1 MLYNFQKTKLC
12 KHLLVGGALFA
23 VGFGMNSCTD
33 TYDLDTEQPGGLN
46 SIYGYMVERGN
57 FQNYMRIVKDLGQEE
72 ILSKTGSKTLFLAN
86 DAAFEEFYKT
96 CTWENENGEPV
107 RSYEDLTLEQ
117 KRVLLGAAMIDNPY
131 TTSMLSTAQG
141 PVRGE
146 VCRRPTSQTLY
157 DMIEIAKSDDLP
169 VSSNWEPLRAKTDG
183 VVLFRDA
190 SMAPPTVHFTP
201 KFLQMNKLVSSDL
214 EFLYRLPEGSL
225 ISDDVYVGKAKITN
239 PNIFCK
245 NGFIHEVDRVMVPL
259 DNMAEIL
266 RKSENEDPAKSAKI
280 FSDLVERFAAP
291 WWTAAMQNNYN
302 ALFGESDSVFIKR
315 YFSKR
320 SVPTSTT
327 VSASPFEEDIFQN
340 TAEATLKFDPGWNA
354 YIPTAFSN
362 RNALM
367 EDMAVILAP
376 TDKAMSDW
384 WWGEGSGKL
393 LRTRYGGSERLE
405 NVPSTVVAELLNNNF
420 LEQLT
425 LSLPSKFNE
434 TVYDDANEIMGLD
447 TAMISAVSI
456 GCNGAVYYTDM
467 VYEPAS
473 FRSVL
478 YPVVVNSDA
487 TTNVIYN
494 IIDQLDYKAYLNSM
508 VSRYS
513 FFYPTNKG
521 LLTYIDPVSYGKQN
535 RELWTFE
542 YDPTATSESQKLIVK
557 VYRLSELTYDPA
569 TRSYN
574 TDEVSPRTTY
584 KNPSIKGSS
593 ANSMIVDR
601 LEDILDN
608 IIVIGEITTD
618 QEYYPTKGRSF
629 LRIKT
634 DGTHTDIESGKQVP
648 NVVSVSGSWQDQG
661 GDDPVNTPLAIASST
676 VHDNGYSFEVNEG
689 VPVGGSKSVV
699 DVLAGVPEC
708 SLFYEM
714 LLRCATSTTVA
725 PSEKM
730 AWVSASNNGN
740 LISILEKG
748 EVGNEDSKNK
758 KIAYLLNGYH
768 YTVYAPTNDAMQKA
782 FDLGLPSLE
791 DLMAA
796 EAYDEAQ
803 PDEVTGADNYRPYAD
818 SLRAVMLDFV
828 KLHIQDNSIYMDN
841 GFNSGD
847 YESSKIELVQSHKV
861 INEETGESVPD
872 SVSVTENG
880 VSFKVAVV
888 EPRKPYKL
896 TVNVS
901 KDDMTVKVRNGDG
914 TEVHVKKFDAEGK
927 PMYNLQAREY
937 WLDDVDGKVNT
948 AEEATMINTA
958 SSAVV
963 HAIDGVLLYDTSVPY
978 IVDDNGVKKPV
989 YHKLSGK
996 EIKCGQFQYVRRK
1009 LSSSN

>member
-33 TYDLDTEQPGGLN
+33 TYDLDTEQPSGLN
-46 SIYGYMVERGN
+46 SIYGYIQDRGN
-57 FQNYMRIVKDLGQEE
+57 FQNYMRIIKDLGQEE

-86 DAAFEEFYKT
+86 DAAFEEFY
-96 CTWENENGEPV
+96 
-107 RSYEDLTLEQ
+107 RSNDWGVSCYDELSMTQ
-117 KRVLLGAAMIDNPY
+117 MKILLGAAMIDNPY
-131 TTSMLSTAQG
+131 TTSMLSTASG

-146 VCRRPTSQTLY
+146 VCRRVTSQSLY
-157 DMIEIAKSDDLP
+157 DTIDVIPAAELSTTLP
-169 VSSNWEPLRAKTDG
+169 ATVNWETLRNNNKD

-201 KFLQMNKLVSSDL
+201 KFLQMNKLTSSDL

-225 ISDDVYVGKAKITN
+225 ISDDVYVGRAKITN

-266 RKSENEDPAKSAKI
+266 RKSENDDPNKSAKI
-280 FSDLVERFAAP
+280 YSNLIERFAAP
-291 WWTAAMQNNYN
+291 WYDATLQSSYEVLQGGAT
-302 ALFGESDSVFIKR
+302 DSVFVKR

-320 SVPTSTT
+320 S
-327 VSASPFEEDIFQN
+327 ADELAFEEDIFLN
-340 TAEATLKFDPGWNA
+340 AAEATLKFDPGWNA
-354 YIPTAFSN
+354 YTPTAFSN

-376 TDKAMSDW
+376 TDQAMSDW

-393 LRTRYGGSERLE
+393 LRSRYGGSEKLE

-434 TVYDDANEIMGLD
+434 TVYDDANEIMGLTTD
-447 TAMISAVSI
+447 HISDVSI
-456 GCNGAVYYTDM
+456 GCNGVIYYTDK
-467 VYEPAS
+467 VYEPAT

-513 FFYPTNKG
+513 LFYPTNKG

-542 YDPTATSESQKLIVK
+542 YDETASSESQKLIVK

-593 ANSMIVDR
+593 ANAVVVDR

-618 QEYYPTKGRSF
+618 QEYYPTKGRSY
-629 LRIKT
+629 LRVKT
-634 DGTHTDIESGKQVP
+634 DGTTVDPQSGRQVP

-661 GDDPVNTPLAIASST
+661 GDDPVNTPLEIASSS
-676 VHDNGYSFEVNEG
+676 VHDNGYSYEVKDG
-689 VPVGGSKSVV
+689 TPVGGSKSVV
-699 DVLAGVPEC
+699 DILADMPEC

-714 LLRCATSTTVA
+714 VKACATSATVT
-725 PSEKM
+725 PSSSIG
-730 AWVSASNNGN
+730 WVAASNNGN
-740 LISILEKG
+740 LISSLEPG
-748 EVGNEDSKNK
+748 EIGNEDGAGK

-782 FDLGLPSLE
+782 FDLGLPSLD
-791 DLMAA
+791 DLTAA
-796 EAYDEAQ
+796 EEYDGQQ
-803 PDEVTGADNYRPYAD
+803 PDEVTSLDHYRPYAD
-818 SLRAVMLDFV
+818 SLRAVMLDFI
-828 KLHIQDNSIYMDN
+828 KLHIQDNSVYVDN
-841 GFNSGD
+841 GFESGD
-847 YESSKIELVQSHKV
+847 YESSKIELVQSYN
-861 INEETGESVPD
+861 IDGNTGEKLDPAYETVKEDGVEFHVP
-872 SVSVTENG
+872 
-880 VSFKVAVV
+880 VV

-901 KDDMTVKVRNGDG
+901 KDDLSVRVKNGDG

-927 PMYNLQAREY
+927 QMYNLQAREY
-937 WLDDVDGKVNT
+937 WLDKNGGK
-948 AEEATMINTA
+948 AATVEDATTINTV

-963 HAIDGVLLYDTSVPY
+963 HAVDGVLLYDTSVPT
-978 IVDDNGVKKPV
+978 DENGGPV

-996 EIKCGQFQYVRRK
+996 EIKCAQFQYVRRK
-1009 LSSSN
+1009 LSTSK

>member
-23 VGFGMNSCTD
+23 VSFGLNSCTD

-46 SIYGYMVERGN
+46 SIYGYMVDKGN
-57 FQNYMRIVKDLGQEE
+57 FQNYMRIIKDLGQEE
-72 ILSKTGSKTLFLAN
+72 VLSKTGSKTLFLAN
-86 DAAFEEFYKT
+86 DAAFEEFYRNND
-96 CTWENENGEPV
+96 WNV
-107 RSYEDLTLEQ
+107 SSYEDLTMEQ
-117 KRVLLGAAMIDNPY
+117 KKVLLGAAMIDNPY
-131 TTSMLSTAQG
+131 TTSMLSTATG

-157 DMIEIAKSDDLP
+157 DMIEVVKPEDLP
-169 VSSNWEPLRAKTDG
+169 ASSNWDPLRTKTDG
-183 VVLFRDA
+183 VVLFTDA

-266 RKSENEDPAKSAKI
+266 RKSENEDPNKSAKI

-291 WWTAAMQNNYN
+291 WWTTGMQSNYN
-302 ALFGESDSVFIKR
+302 TLFGESDSVFIKR

-320 SVPTSTT
+320 SE
-327 VSASPFEEDIFQN
+327 AEAAFEEDIFTN

-376 TDKAMSDW
+376 TDQAMSDW

-393 LRTRYGGSERLE
+393 LRARYGGSEKLE

-434 TVYDDANEIMGLD
+434 TVYDDANEIMGLTVD
-447 TAMISAVSI
+447 HIDNVSI
-456 GCNGAVYYTDM
+456 GCNGVVYYTDK

-513 FFYPTNKG
+513 LFYPTNKG

-542 YDPTATSESQKLIVK
+542 YDPTATSESKKLIVK
-557 VYRLSELTYDPA
+557 VYRLSDLTYDPA

-574 TDEVSPRTTY
+574 TDEVDPRTTY
-584 KNPSIKGSS
+584 KNPVIKGSG
-593 ANSMIVDR
+593 ANAMIVDR

-608 IIVIGEITTD
+608 IIVIGEITND
-618 QEYYPTKGRSF
+618 QEYYPTKGRSY
-629 LRIKT
+629 LRVKT
-634 DGTHTDIESGKQVP
+634 DGTYTDLQSGRQVP
-648 NVVSVSGSWQDQG
+648 NVVSVSGTWQDQG
-661 GDDPVNTPLAIASST
+661 GEDPVNSPLSIASSS
-676 VHDNGYSFEVNEG
+676 VHDNGYSYEVEGG

-699 DVLAGVPEC
+699 DALADVPEC
-708 SLFYEM
+708 SIFYEM
-714 LLRCATSTTVA
+714 LLRCATSTNVA
-725 PSEKM
+725 PSSSM

-740 LISILEKG
+740 LVSILEKG

-768 YTVYAPTNDAMQKA
+768 YTVYAPTNDAIQKA
-782 FDLGLPSLE
+782 YELGLPSLE
-791 DLMAA
+791 DLAAA
-796 EAYDEAQ
+796 EAYDENQ
-803 PDEVTGADNYRPYAD
+803 PDEVTSADNYRPYAD
-818 SLRAVMLDFV
+818 SLRAVMLDFI

-841 GFNSGD
+841 GFNSGE
-847 YESSKIELVQSHKV
+847 YETSKIELVQSYRV

-872 SVSVTENG
+872 SVTVSENG
-880 VSFKVAVV
+880 VAFNVAVV

-896 TVNVS
+896 SVNVD
-901 KDDMTVKVRNGDG
+901 KDNIKVKVRGGDG
-914 TEVHVKKFDAEGK
+914 TEVSVVKEDASGNK
-927 PMYNLQAREY
+927 MYNIQAREY
-937 WLDDVDGKVNT
+937 WLDNNGGKVT
-948 AEEATMINTA
+948 TVEEATTINTA
-958 SSAVV
+958 SSAVI
-963 HAIDGVLLYDTSVPY
+963 HAIDGVLLYDTSVPK
-978 IVDDNGVKKPV
+978 DAQGNPV

>member
-23 VGFGMNSCTD
+23 VSFGLNSCTD

-46 SIYGYMVERGN
+46 SIYGYMADKGN
-57 FQNYMRIVKDLGQEE
+57 FQNYMRIIKDLGQEE
-72 ILSKTGSKTLFLAN
+72 VLSKTGSKTLFLAN
-86 DAAFEEFYKT
+86 DDAFEEFYKNND
-96 CTWENENGEPV
+96 WNV
-107 RSYEDLTLEQ
+107 SSYEELTMEQ
-117 KRVLLGAAMIDNPY
+117 KKVLLGAAMIDNPY
-131 TTSMLSTAQG
+131 TTSMLSTATG

-157 DMIEIAKSDDLP
+157 DMIEVVKPEDLP
-169 VSSNWEPLRAKTDG
+169 VSSNWDALRTKTDG
-183 VVLFRDA
+183 VVLFTDA

-266 RKSENEDPAKSAKI
+266 RKSENEDPNKSAKI

-291 WWTAAMQNNYN
+291 WWTTGMQSNYN

-320 SVPTSTT
+320 SE
-327 VSASPFEEDIFQN
+327 AEAAFEEDIFMN

-376 TDKAMSDW
+376 TDQAMSDW

-393 LRTRYGGSERLE
+393 LRARYGGSEKLE

-434 TVYDDANEIMGLD
+434 TVYDDANEIMGLTVD
-447 TAMISAVSI
+447 HIDDVTI
-456 GCNGAVYYTDM
+456 GCNGVVYYTDK

-494 IIDQLDYKAYLNSM
+494 IIENLDYKAYLNSM

-542 YDPTATSESQKLIVK
+542 YDPTATSESKKLIVK

-569 TRSYN
+569 SKSYN
-574 TDEVSPRTTY
+574 TDEVAPRKTI
-584 KNPSIKGSS
+584 KNPNIKSGSS
-593 ANSMIVDR
+593 ADEVMVVDR

-618 QEYYPTKGRSF
+618 QEYYPTKGRSY

-634 DGTHTDIESGKQVP
+634 DGTYTDLQSGRQVP
-648 NVVSVSGSWQDQG
+648 NVVSVSGTWQDQG
-661 GDDPVNTPLAIASST
+661 GEDPVNSPLSIASSS
-676 VHDNGYSFEVNEG
+676 VHDNGYSYEVDGG

-699 DVLAGVPEC
+699 DALAEVPEC
-708 SLFYEM
+708 SIFYEM
-714 LLRCATSTTVA
+714 LLRCATSSTVT
-725 PSEKM
+725 PSSSM
-730 AWVSASNNGN
+730 AWAAASNNGN
-740 LISILEKG
+740 LVSSLEPG
-748 EVGNEDSKNK
+748 SVGNEDSKNK

-768 YTVYAPTNDAMQKA
+768 YTIYAPTNDAIQKA
-782 FDLGLPSLE
+782 YELGLPSLE
-791 DLMAA
+791 DLVAA
-796 EAYDEAQ
+796 EEYDENQ
-803 PDEVTGADNYRPYAD
+803 PDEVTSADNYRPYAD
-818 SLRAVMLDFV
+818 SLRAVMLDFI

-841 GFNSGD
+841 GFRSGE
-847 YESSKIELVQSHKV
+847 YESSKIELVQSYKV
-861 INEETGESVPD
+861 VNEETGESVPD
-872 SVSVTENG
+872 SVVVTENG
-880 VSFKVAVV
+880 VSFNVSVV

-901 KDDMTVKVRNGDG
+901 KDDMTVKVRNGEG
-914 TEVHVKKFDAEGK
+914 PEVHVKKFDAEGK
-927 PMYNLQAREY
+927 PMYNIQAREY
-937 WLDDVDGKVNT
+937 WLDKNGGKVT
-948 AEEATMINTA
+948 TVEDATTINTA
-958 SSAVV
+958 SSAVI
-963 HAIDGVLLYDTSVPY
+963 HAIDGVLLYDTSVPT
-978 IVDDNGVKKPV
+978 DAKGNPV